1 MRPFKHIEKTQFFF
15 LALGLITTL
24 TFSPVVFSQEKII
37 LDKDQDIR
45 ASSLIRDPNKTAAG
59 PKSVDVR
66 SLAGAPA
73 SFGSGFN
80 SSTPTWTKWEP
91 IAEDDSRRADYS
103 SPNPQY
109 AIPSLRSL
117 DNYKTTPQD
126 DANSIALKIDD
137 MLRGVS
143 GTVADFTES
152 GYGQTR
158 APEFMMTMA
167 DRAAAQ
173 AEPMYNDISAMY
185 GDVATKT
192 AQLKRTYETYN
203 NSEQTQELAQK
214 FNAQSDAMADR
225 VAGMRRA
232 AQGMTERA
240 VNSRDLIDGMFE
252 MLDEVNDSS
261 KDASAVREKFDKHVK
276 DVSSRFEAMASDL
289 KKQGLDHQGSLGEAR
304 QYIASLSEYARNAK
318 AFSGHQ
324 IDYTLQ
330 VRKYLQDIRN
340 YLNNLVNDLA
350 ITEKDMAANEEYF
363 RNAKIKTDNGISR
376 DIQPMDAGGACDDL
390 GKKLK
395 KKLTSQ
401 QECQKDCKGVC
412 RGHGQGCFECPS
424 GSPDSCADVGGQP
437 ADFAW
442 CQPGGICYDDPMM
455 YCVPFGAVGPQGEK
469 LQCTNCKQRPDECF
483 QKVDPE
489 TTTLTNCMLRCW
501 DGTCIYVG
509 KYKEAEWDG
518 KKESIHC
525 YRCKTP
531 PGPPTCE
538 DLGWGTTW
546 LSDCEKTCPAPGQC
560 VKGNIKVP
568 GAPQPPPDPNLPPP
582 GGKQDGQCGGGQCGG
597 VVGGG
602 QTDGA
607 QGGQTGGGHTVSG
620 GKPPGSGT
628 DGTKPNPPTGGT
640 GATTGGGGTIA
651 GGSPAGGTATPVT
664 GGEKPT
670 EGATQTPAPAPV
682 TTQPKPQPAPKP
694 DKPKPP
700 EPPAPPTN
708 PDIEFYKKWH
718 SETMEFI
725 RSREAMIN
733 DPKEGDSVKEE
744 ARKQLESMTK
754 WKERIE
760 ARLKELEER
769 ERAKN
774 QQSADEQKRREE
786 YERTRPR
793 YVDYGAEMRRKMQE
807 FKLKRLKDATEA
819 LRSKLEEAK
828 NALTGRRERL
838 QKIEEEIKLLEA
850 ENQHFTQNKDNVNAT
865 VARDRIKQNNDRIAQ
880 LKQMRAELA
889 RKLQEVQRQYAEE
902 LEKAKT
908 EYQRALWSVDE
919 KARRKVESTRIDEY
933 FDKVDE
939 LKRKE
944 QTWEL
949 RRQTFESMVKNLE
962 GARDEAQARGDS
974 SAADEFQRQI
984 DNIKRSQAE
993 WQTTYERQINTLKD
1007 QLRDLEV
1014 RNMYEGTG
1022 PGSAAELNEQLNE
1035 YGKIFEDRLKAIQYA
1050 ITKLEGMTLTREQTA
1065 QLNALRQQAEGLR
1078 GAIEGV
1084 KAKQQVLQGGNQL
1097 SAEERQ
1103 RIHDTTTRVAAGSM
1117 NTDADKSFAR
1127 LALESIAEEGV
1138 HNLNPFVAAKKSLAF
1153 GVGIVEGV
1161 GSALGGLA
1169 KLGWE
1174 AVDTVG
1180 EAVMVDLGFTEGGI
1194 FGTENLDSI
1203 VSMVDTVGN
1212 NANFDGVIK
1221 AVVAAGGAIDA
1232 KLNSLSKGDIDWNT
1246 ANFGG
1251 EIVGE
1256 VVVGDMIV
1264 ASILNKTMTAIR
1276 GVDKASDAINAGAK
1290 AADAMEDAATAVRT
1304 GERAAA
1310 EAGTHLDDTT
1320 KLPAFDPPPAGT
1332 TKLPMD
1338 VPGPT
1343 VIDDAADAGRTASK
1357 TGEVPKTPDG
1367 TAPPARA
1374 PPPDGPTTHKVADPA
1389 PAGTVARTAEQA
1401 EEAAKRVQRAGI
1413 DEFQEVTYIGP
1424 DGKPVTVKVGK
1435 ELGHGSTSTVFVDP
1449 NDPTKAIRITKPGG
1463 IDGTAST
1470 RASQLDNAGRQAVES
1485 VQKPGGPIR
1494 IVEPGTPTMVNDP
1507 SSPLNGK
1514 IVEVVERVPGGDAK
1528 KVLQTQ
1534 PGGRMTEGQARAF
1547 ADATK
1552 ELNKNGYA
1560 WMDNHT
1566 GNYGFEPVPGAPD
1579 QWRVVVL
1586 DSGGIVPMKGATTA
1600 ERAQNAAALQKHLST
1615 PEEGMREFYNTA
1627 SEGMKKHMDGVERGM
1642 INQQFGNK
1650 IDYGKL
1656 GVDGIQDIGY
1666 YPFGTLDF
1674 PEVQKFF

>member
-1 MRPFKHIEKTQFFF
+1 MRPFKHLTKTQSFFF
-15 LALGLITTL
+15 PALGLITAL

-37 LDKDQDIR
+37 IDQDIR
-45 ASSLIRDPNKTAAG
+45 ASLIKDTNQTAAG
-59 PKSVDVR
+59 PKKGVDAR
-66 SLAGAPA
+66 SLGGTPA
-73 SFGSGFN
+73 SFGSGFD
-80 SSTPTWTKWEP
+80 STTPTWTKWEP
-91 IAEDDSRRADYS
+91 AEDDSRQDDYS
-103 SPNPQY
+103 SPNPKY
-109 AIPSLRSL
+109 AAPSLGSL
-117 DNYKTTPQD
+117 DAYKTSPQD
-126 DANSIALKIDD
+126 DANSIALKIDA

-143 GTVADFTES
+143 GTVADLTQA

-158 APEFMMTMA
+158 TPEFMMTIA
-167 DRAAAQ
+167 DRAASQ

-185 GDVATKT
+185 DDVDIMK
-192 AQLKRTYETYN
+192 AQLTRNYETYN
-203 NSEQTQELAQK
+203 NSDQSQERAQK

-232 AQGMTERA
+232 VQGMSERA

-252 MLDEVNDSS
+252 MLDEINDSG
-261 KDASAVREKFDKHVK
+261 KDASAVREKFDKHIK
-276 DVSSRFEAMASDL
+276 DVSSRFEAMAGDL
-289 KKQGLDHQGSLGEAR
+289 KKQGLDHQGSLSEAR
-304 QYIASLSEYARNAK
+304 QYIANLSEYAKNAK

-437 ADFAW
+437 ADFSW

-489 TTTLTNCMLRCW
+489 TTTLTNCTLRCW

-509 KYKEAEWDG
+509 KYKEQEWDG

-525 YRCKTP
+525 YKCKTP

-546 LSDCEKTCPAPGQC
+546 LSDCEKMCPAPGKC
-560 VKGNIKVP
+560 VKENIKVP
-568 GAPQPPPDPNLPPP
+568 GAPQPPPDPNVPPP

-602 QTDGA
+602 QDGA
-607 QGGQTGGGHTVSG
+607 QGGQTGGSSVSG
-620 GKPPGSGT
+620 GRPPGGGE
-628 DGTKPNPPTGGT
+628 GTKPKPPTGGT
-640 GATTGGGGTIA
+640 GAPTAGGGAIA
-651 GGSPAGGTATPVT
+651 GGPTPSSTPTPSKPEDKPAGGT
-664 GGEKPT
+664 
-670 EGATQTPAPAPV
+670 QTPPPDPG
-682 TTQPKPQPAPKP
+682 TTQPKPQPPPAP

-700 EPPAPPTN
+700 EPPAPPSN
-708 PDIEFYKKWH
+708 PDIDFYKKWH
-718 SETMEFI
+718 SETMERI
-725 RSREAMIN
+725 KSREDIIN
-733 DPKEGDSVKEE
+733 DPNEGDAVKDE
-744 ARKQLESMTK
+744 ARRQLESMTK

-760 ARLKELEER
+760 ARIKELEER

-807 FKLKRLKDATEA
+807 FKLKRLKEATEA
-819 LRSKLEEAK
+819 LKNKLQEARDVL
-828 NALTGRRERL
+828 AGRRERL
-838 QKIEEEIKLLEA
+838 QKIQEEIARLEA
-850 ENQHFTQNKDNVNAT
+850 ENRHFTENKDNVDST
-865 VARDRIKQNNDRIAQ
+865 VAKNRIKENLDRIAQ
-880 LKQMRAELA
+880 LKQMRAQLA
-889 RKLQEVQRQYAEE
+889 KKLQEAQRQYAEE

-919 KARRKVESTRIDEY
+919 SSRRRAESSRIDEY
-933 FDKVDE
+933 FDLVDE

-944 QTWEL
+944 QTREV

-962 GARDEAQARGDS
+962 GARDEARARGDS

-984 DNIKRSQAE
+984 DNIKRRQAE
-993 WQTTYERQINTLKD
+993 WDASQERQLETLKRQISD
-1007 QLRDLEV
+1007 IEV
-1014 RNMYEGTG
+1014 RNMYEGVG
-1022 PGSAAELNEQLNE
+1022 PDSVEGLGQKLTE
-1035 YGKIFEDRLKAIQYA
+1035 YGKIFQDRLNAIQHA

-1065 QLNALRQQAEGLR
+1065 QLNALKQQAEGLR
-1078 GAIEGV
+1078 GAIEGI
-1084 KAKQQVLQGGNQL
+1084 KAKQQVLQGGNQI

-1103 RIHDTTTRVAAGSM
+1103 RIHDTTTRVAAGAM
-1117 NTDADKSFAR
+1117 NEDAAKSFAR
-1127 LALESIAEEGV
+1127 LALESIGEEGV
-1138 HNLNPFVAAKKSLAF
+1138 HNLNPFVAAKKSIAF

-1174 AVDTVG
+1174 VVDTLGEGVANTLGIEEYVFGSENMESIVG
-1180 EAVMVDLGFTEGGI
+1180 MVDA
-1194 FGTENLDSI
+1194 
-1203 VSMVDTVGN
+1203 VGS

-1264 ASILNKTMTAIR
+1264 ASILGKTMTAIK
-1276 GVDKASDAINAGAK
+1276 GVDAASDALNAGAK
-1290 AADAMEDAATAVRT
+1290 AADALEDAATAVRT

-1310 EAGTHLDDTT
+1310 DAATHLDDTT

-1332 TKLPMD
+1332 TKLPME
-1338 VPGPT
+1338 VPGST
-1343 VIDDAADAGRTASK
+1343 VMDDVADAGRTGSR
-1357 TGEVPKTPDG
+1357 TGDVPKTPDG
-1367 TAPPARA
+1367 TAPPTRA
-1374 PPPDGPTTHKVADPA
+1374 PPPDAPTTPKVADPA
-1389 PAGTVARTAEQA
+1389 PAGTAARTAEQM
-1401 EEAAKRVQRAGI
+1401 EEAAKRLDRAGV
-1413 DEFQEVTYIGP
+1413 DEFQEASYVGP
-1424 DGKPVTVKVGK
+1424 DGKKVTVQVGE
-1435 ELGHGSTSTVFVDP
+1435 ELGHGSTSTVFADP
-1449 NDPTKAIRITKPGG
+1449 NDATKAIRITKPGG
-1463 IDGTAST
+1463 IGGSGST
-1470 RASQLDNAGRQAVES
+1470 RATQLDAAGRQAVEGI
-1485 VQKPGGPIR
+1485 QKPGGPIR
-1494 IVEPGTPTMVNDP
+1494 VVEPGTPTRVNDP

-1514 IVEVVERVPGGDAK
+1514 TIEIVERLPGGDAK
-1528 KVLQTQ
+1528 KMLN
-1534 PGGRMTEGQARAF
+1534 GGPMSEGQARAM
-1547 ADATK
+1547 ADAMT

-1560 WMDNHT
+1560 WMDNHP
-1566 GNYGFEPVPGAPD
+1566 GNYGFKQLDGTD
-1579 QWRVVVL
+1579 KWQVVVL
-1586 DSGGIVPMKGATTA
+1586 DPGGIVPMKGATTA
-1600 ERAQNAAALQKHLST
+1600 ERAQNAAALQRHLNT
-1615 PEEGMREFYNTA
+1615 PEEGMREFYKTV
-1627 SEGMKKHMDGVERGM
+1627 SEGTKRHMDDVERGL
-1642 INQQFGNK
+1642 INQQFGDK

-1656 GVDGIQDIGY
+1656 GVDGMKDIGY
-1666 YPFGTLDF
+1666 YPFGTLDY
-1674 PEVQKFF
+1674 PEVQKLF